1 MDHQLMAFAKAIVA
15 DAIEAGKASKLDSI
29 QLLKSKLP
37 KPYAGRE
44 VEARHWLY
52 QEGFIEK
59 IGSSEYDRVTRVAFN
74 YIKSEGDNYFKK
86 ARALL
91 DSDQASLNTLEHDDF
106 PGILSDNPTNN
117 SQENEGAIQDNVNRK
132 RSYGK
137 NRTTQVKVN
146 MSDEEVE
153 LIDSLGRLGYGKE
166 GSRAATIRQAI
177 LDINRIYH
185 EGRFSDIN
193 NLPRDIIDMIT
204 YSSSSKIEH
213 EHIKDVDCSSHNI
226 RLESIPNTVFID
238 KVKDIKGSIQAAINH
253 NQPTN
258 ILCDATG
265 DSDIVNKLDSLIEG
279 VSMAYKGQISK
290 SDFVFTRYL
299 LVPDKDYE

>member
-1 MDHQLMAFAKAIVA
+1 ML
-15 DAIEAGKASKLDSI
+15 
-29 QLLKSKLP
+29 
-37 KPYAGRE
+37 
-44 VEARHWLY
+44 
-52 QEGFIEK
+52 
-59 IGSSEYDRVTRVAFN
+59 
-74 YIKSEGDNYFKK
+74 
-86 ARALL
+86 
-91 DSDQASLNTLEHDDF
+91 
-106 PGILSDNPTNN
+106 GILSDNPTNN

-153 LIDSLGRLGYGKE
+153 LIDSLGQLGYGKE

-185 EGRFSDIN
+185 EGRFSDVN
-193 NLPRDIIDMIT
+193 NLPRDIIDLIT
-204 YSSSSKIEH
+204 FSSSSKIEQ
-213 EHIKDVDCSSHNI
+213 EYIKDVDHSSHNI
-226 RLESIPNTVFID
+226 QLESIPNTVFID
-238 KVKDIKGSIQAAINH
+238 KIKDIKGSIQAAINH

-290 SDFVFTRYL
+290 SDLVYTRYL